1 MIKNIEAQNG
11 HVFPTQRLMD
21 KPVTS
26 AENLLEIQQFGPH
39 PRPGKNLEFNKTLS
53 NSPQSLRSTQLSDFP
68 QAPRSGTAHGEQ
80 NYQEM
85 KESFTRRNMTA
96 ASNLTKSGCTT
107 FSW

>member
-11 HVFPTQRLMD
+11 HAFPTQRLMD

-68 QAPRSGTAHGEQ
+68 QAPRSIKYLIELNVFLQDLGSVLPVEGWGGGR
-80 NYQEM
+80 M
-85 KESFTRRNMTA
+85 F
-96 ASNLTKSGCTT
+96 
-107 FSW
+107 